1 MLATTSN
8 MSITD
13 FSESRMIDMK
23 SIQPYSTRD
32 EYLYAMKEDLADWF
46 NCMYADHSEVPHI
59 YPETFIEQL
68 ENGVLICN
76 HANSVMKMAATRT
89 HVFESIDLQN
99 AGIVGSK
106 SLLATPN
113 SKSVNWTGEFV
124 LYRADA
130 KPQTFQVSDIF
141 LNNISIILYMLF

>member
-1 MLATTSN
+1 MLSTTSN
-8 MSITD
+8 ISITD
-13 FSESRMIDMK
+13 FSEARMVDMK
-23 SIQPYSTRD
+23 SIQPFSTRD

-46 NCMYADHSEVPHI
+46 NCMYGDQSGTPRI

-68 ENGVLICN
+68 ENGVLICS
-76 HANSVMKMAATRT
+76 HANSVMKMAAKRI

-99 AGIVGSK
+99 AGVVGTK

-113 SKSVNWTGEFV
+113 SKSVSWTGEFV

-130 KPQTFQVSDIF
+130 KPQTLQVSDHF
-141 LNNISIILYMLF
+141 